1 MSNNP
6 KIMVFKLKE
15 LIYTGIFILLG
26 ILLIILFIFM
36 FQSAKNEKPSAS
48 AGEVNALAENPITTF
63 AAENETTL
71 EASQTEQST
80 TSQQAAQA
88 DSSQQT
94 AKTDSTQQ
102 TAQADS
108 TQQTAQ
114 TDSTEQ
120 SKKDTKKS
128 EQATSDKTYSPGVY
142 TSSLML
148 NNSSLEI
155 EVCVDV
161 NRIQSISIKNMD
173 EAITTMYP
181 LMENSVND
189 LENQIVNSQ
198 SLENITYTD
207 DCRYTYLILLDAVN
221 QALSKA
227 TPNET

>member
-36 FQSAKNEKPSAS
+36 FQSDKNEKPSAS

-88 DSSQQT
+88 DSS
-94 AKTDSTQQ
+94 
-102 TAQADS
+102 
-108 TQQTAQ
+108 
-114 TDSTEQ
+114 EQ

>member
-36 FQSAKNEKPSAS
+36 FQSDKNEKPSAS

-80 TSQQAAQA
+80 TSQQAAKTDSTQQTVQA

-94 AKTDSTQQ
+94 A
-102 TAQADS
+102 QADS
-108 TQQTAQ
+108 
-114 TDSTEQ
+114 SEQ

-128 EQATSDKTYSPGVY
+128 EQVTSDKTYSPGVY

>member
-1 MSNNP
+1 MSNYP

-36 FQSAKNEKPSAS
+36 FQSDKNEKPSAS

-71 EASQTEQST
+71 EASKTEQST
-80 TSQQAAQA
+80 TSQQAAQT

-94 AKTDSTQQ
+94 ATS
-102 TAQADS
+102 
-108 TQQTAQ
+108 QQTAQ

-120 SKKDTKKS
+120 SKKDKKKS